1 MQEQLGLHLSY
12 EVAEEITIDGIRCL
26 STAFDYLGR
35 PVFLEEVSASNSIFC
50 SFRRSHYVKPS
61 TRKDGSENTGWPGRN
76 LCFLIK
82 NDVKYVGAIAGGS
95 PPLDMK
101 AVQEY
106 FGLSAD
112 NQLRGY
118 QGRFIFGNVL
128 FRLEKERVEAPDRN
142 LGSIVLR
149 LWRIEVQRIHYE
161 RWKDKVAGYVTLIEP
176 SGPRQESQGAMYKAD
191 NWQIVGMT
199 KGSARQ
205 LSGDFGTD
213 SIERKQVAQKI
224 ILCRWAKNEKAGK
237 LIIPHKRP
245 ISELASPLIDFLQTD
260 K

>member
-1 MQEQLGLHLSY
+1 MNMQEQLNFHLLY
-12 EVAEEITIDGIRCL
+12 EVKEEMTSDGIRCL
-26 STAFDYLGR
+26 STSFDYLGR

-50 SFRRSHYVKPS
+50 SFRRNHYVKPP

-82 NDVKYVGAIAGGS
+82 NDVKYIGAIAGGS

-101 AVQEY
+101 AVQAY

-128 FRLEKERVEAPDRN
+128 FRLEKERVEAPDKN

-191 NWQIVGMT
+191 NWQVVGMT
-199 KGSARQ
+199 KGNARQ

-213 SIERKQVAQKI
+213 AIERRQVTQKI
-224 ILCRWAKNEKAGK
+224 ILCRWAKNEKIGK
-237 LIIPHKRP
+237 LIIPSERP
-245 ISELASPLIDFLQTD
+245 VSEQASTLINFE
-260 K
+260 